1 MEKSVLL
8 NILLSAGVMILDFV
22 CSFWIFLR
30 AIASCGVTF
39 YEMLQDPDMTSFSGS
54 RLAGRWRLRQI
65 QNYLSQRT
73 DSPDTLRGWLRL
85 CRFSSLPGALAVL
98 LLILGLVLGAG
109 AVKYI
114 LLGNVVLLLS
124 AAAFWVMAKVYQN
137 SHPLTPLQQEKLHAK
152 RRRDQEADPHRTR
165 NFVVLAV
172 VNVLFVG
179 IFVFML
185 LGIGSVFSQGIAPR
199 SQTPSA
205 SQAEQA
211 PAVDQQTVITALQQ
225 AGFETANVPAT
236 YWWIDEEKLMYVA
249 AGVKGETKFEYYEYT
264 NSETTD
270 LVYNQITYDIAPEI
284 IDEHEEE
291 TYETQLPGDGKMF
304 AITQDGVYTAV
315 LYRGDTVVY
324 ACAPDAAEIQNLLVQ
339 LGYITA

>member
-1 MEKSVLL
+1 MEKPVLL

-114 LLGNVVLLLS
+114 LLGNIVLLLIV
-124 AAAFWVMAKVYQN
+124 AVFWVSAKVYQN
-137 SHPLTPLQQEKLHAK
+137 GHPLTPLQRKSCMPNAGVIK
-152 RRRDQEADPHRTR
+152 RQIPTARATLWCLPWSMCCLSG
-165 NFVVLAV
+165 FLC
-172 VNVLFVG
+172 LCCW
-179 IFVFML
+179 
-185 LGIGSVFSQGIAPR
+185 GSAVFSRRA
-199 SQTPSA
+199 
-205 SQAEQA
+205 
-211 PAVDQQTVITALQQ
+211 
-225 AGFETANVPAT
+225 
-236 YWWIDEEKLMYVA
+236 
-249 AGVKGETKFEYYEYT
+249 
-264 NSETTD
+264 
-270 LVYNQITYDIAPEI
+270 
-284 IDEHEEE
+284 
-291 TYETQLPGDGKMF
+291 
-304 AITQDGVYTAV
+304 
-315 LYRGDTVVY
+315 
-324 ACAPDAAEIQNLLVQ
+324 
-339 LGYITA
+339 